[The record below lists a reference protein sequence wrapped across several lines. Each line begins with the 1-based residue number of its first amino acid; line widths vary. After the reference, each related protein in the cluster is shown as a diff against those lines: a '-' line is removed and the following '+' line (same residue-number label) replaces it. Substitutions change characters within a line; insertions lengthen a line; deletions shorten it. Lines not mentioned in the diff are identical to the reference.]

1 MYRITCTNRPVQN
14 VHEGTLQRFVAFAS
28 TRGRSG
34 SSAVVS
40 TGVDLPESVALI
52 ADLQQPV
59 LGIVTFA
66 AGRAGEVAA
75 PGCTLAVVVFGHGK
89 GCAAA
94 AGDQEHL
101 EGRLVFHHVAR
112 GFTGRLGLPPPLHDS
127 STA

>member
-1 MYRITCTNRPVQN
+1 MYGIVFTNRPAQN
-14 VHEGTLQRFVAFAS
+14 VPEATPQRFVAFAS

-52 ADLQQPV
+52 AHLQQPG
-59 LGIVTFA
+59 LGIVTFS

-101 EGRLVFHHVAR
+101 EGRLVFHN
-112 GFTGRLGLPPPLHDS
+112 
-127 STA
+127 